1 MGTEEGKLV
10 CVENRWVGKVQ
21 WETVRIEWH
30 LWSCVLTEWRR
41 NFLESMRLTLVKT
54 LSNGDIVSELAN
66 FCSQAI
72 LPLGV
77 LGYMWLTSCPKG

>member
-1 MGTEEGKLV
+1 
-10 CVENRWVGKVQ
+10 
-21 WETVRIEWH
+21 
-30 LWSCVLTEWRR
+30 
-41 NFLESMRLTLVKT
+41 MRLTLVKT

-77 LGYMWLTSCPKG
+77 LGYMW